1 MSDGLG
7 TTGTNSLRDLE
18 GGKLSAGQRKLLLL
32 SVSGVFLDGY
42 DISIISLALLQLKQP
57 YHLNSYE
64 TGFLASA
71 ILLGNFVGAIVMGR
85 LADHLGRRAMFLI
98 DVIFFIVFAILQA
111 FAVNYIQ
118 LSIIRFLL
126 GVGIGGDYALASPII
141 AEAVPAKR
149 RGRALTINWGL
160 AWLSGE
166 IVSFAVGLLCLEVAG
181 PNAWRWM
188 LASGAIPAIV
198 VLLGRRSMPES
209 ARWLYA
215 EGRDDE
221 ASAAVARLVGND
233 PAVGGSSRVTP
244 PSPAMAGVSQVPAVG
259 RGATIRDQGPGGAS
273 GTASGSVGRNLRGLS
288 ADREIWGTFKRN
300 TWFGLLN
307 YVFEGAP
314 FYALSVFLPTIL
326 KSAGFSKTDS
336 GIAVGNVL
344 LQLTGLVGIL
354 LIYLIVDRQ
363 GRKVC
368 NYWGFGGV
376 TLALIVYDLVFPPH
390 IWFLLLLFAVIEAA
404 VWLGP
409 ASTDNLYLGELWPT
423 RIRTTAAGY
432 CAGAGRLSAIA
443 GTLLLPIMLA
453 HLGIVT
459 ALVPFILLSA
469 LGVLNTKLLGVETK
483 GKTLEELWG
492 A

>member
-1 MSDGLG
+1 MSDQLG
-7 TTGTNSLRDLE
+7 MGGARSLGDLE
-18 GGKLSAGQRKLLLL
+18 GSKLSAGQRKLLLI

-85 LADHLGRRAMFLI
+85 LADRVGRRSMFLI

-166 IVSFAVGLLCLEVAG
+166 IISFAVGLLCLQFAG

-188 LASGAIPAIV
+188 LASGAIPAIA

-209 ARWLYA
+209 ARWLYS

-221 ASAAVARLVGND
+221 ARAAVSRLVGNGPNRQRAGD
-233 PAVGGSSRVTP
+233 GVARPT
-244 PSPAMAGVSQVPAVG
+244 PAMAVAG
-259 RGATIRDQGPGGAS
+259 RVAAAGTGGAS
-273 GTASGSVGRNLRGLS
+273 GTASGSEGRGLRGLS
-288 ADREIWGTFKRN
+288 AEKEVWGTFKRN

-326 KSAGFSKTDS
+326 KSAGFSKTDT

-443 GTLLLPIMLA
+443 GTLLLPIMLT

-469 LGVLNTKLLGVETK
+469 LGVLNTKFLGVETK

>member
-1 MSDGLG
+1 MSDGSAAMG
-7 TTGTNSLRDLE
+7 ENSLASLE
-18 GGKLSAGQRKLLLL
+18 GPRLTSGQRKLLLI

-42 DISIISLALLQLKQP
+42 DISIIALALLQLKQP

-85 LADHLGRRAMFLI
+85 LADRIGRRSMFLVDI
-98 DVIFFIVFAILQA
+98 VFFIVFAILQA
-111 FAVNYIQ
+111 FAANYIQ

-126 GVGIGGDYALASPII
+126 GVGIGGDYALASPLI
-141 AEAVPAKR
+141 AEAVPAER

-166 IVSFAVGLLCLEVAG
+166 IVSFAVGLLCLHVAG

-209 ARWLYA
+209 ARWLYS
-215 EGRDDE
+215 EGREDE
-221 ASAAVARLVGND
+221 ASEVVGRLSGNEHARSGTPEGTIVASALADSVPPVATSGIVPD
-233 PAVGGSSRVTP
+233 VASRVT
-244 PSPAMAGVSQVPAVG
+244 SQTTVP
-259 RGATIRDQGPGGAS
+259 TGGLNF
-273 GTASGSVGRNLRGLS
+273 GSLAAEKEV
-288 ADREIWGTFKRN
+288 WGTFKRN

-326 KSAGFSKTDS
+326 KAAGFSKSDT
-336 GIAVGNVL
+336 GVAVGNVL

-354 LIYLIVDRQ
+354 LIYLMVDRQ
-363 GRKVC
+363 GRKAC

-376 TLALIVYDLVFPPH
+376 TLALIVYDIVFPPH
-390 IWFLLLLFAVIEAA
+390 VWLLLLVFAVVEAA

-409 ASTDNLYLGELWPT
+409 ASTDNLFLGELWPT
-423 RIRTTAAGY
+423 RIRTTGAGY

-459 ALVPFILLSA
+459 ALVPFIILSA
-469 LGVLNTKLLGVETK
+469 LGIVNTKILGVETK

-492 A
+492 D

>member
-1 MSDGLG
+1 
-7 TTGTNSLRDLE
+7 
-18 GGKLSAGQRKLLLL
+18 
-32 SVSGVFLDGY
+32 
-42 DISIISLALLQLKQP
+42 
-57 YHLNSYE
+57 
-64 TGFLASA
+64 
-71 ILLGNFVGAIVMGR
+71 
-85 LADHLGRRAMFLI
+85 MFLI
-98 DVIFFIVFAILQA
+98 DVIFLIVFAILQA

-166 IVSFAVGLLCLEVAG
+166 IISFAVGLLCLQFAG

-188 LASGAIPAIV
+188 LASGAIPAIA

-209 ARWLYA
+209 ARWLYS

-221 ASAAVARLVGND
+221 ARAAIDRLAGDLPAAGGGTGGATPHVPVRAVAGQDRSLGM
-233 PAVGGSSRVTP
+233 AATISGEGSST
-244 PSPAMAGVSQVPAVG
+244 VPKAAPRS
-259 RGATIRDQGPGGAS
+259 RGLS
-273 GTASGSVGRNLRGLS
+273 LRGLS
-288 ADREIWGTFKRN
+288 AEKEVWGTFKRN

-326 KSAGFSKTDS
+326 KAAGFSKTDT

-354 LIYLIVDRQ
+354 LIYLMIDRQ
-363 GRKVC
+363 GRKIC

-376 TLALIVYDLVFPPH
+376 TLALIVYDIVFPPH

-423 RIRTTAAGY
+423 RIRTTGAGY

-443 GTLLLPIMLA
+443 GTLLLPIMLT

-492 A
+492 R

>member
-1 MSDGLG
+1 MAL
-7 TTGTNSLRDLE
+7 
-18 GGKLSAGQRKLLLL
+18 QRG
-32 SVSGVFLDGY
+32 S
-42 DISIISLALLQLKQP
+42 
-57 YHLNSYE
+57 
-64 TGFLASA
+64 
-71 ILLGNFVGAIVMGR
+71 
-85 LADHLGRRAMFLI
+85 
-98 DVIFFIVFAILQA
+98 
-111 FAVNYIQ
+111 
-118 LSIIRFLL
+118 
-126 GVGIGGDYALASPII
+126 
-141 AEAVPAKR
+141 
-149 RGRALTINWGL
+149 
-160 AWLSGE
+160 
-166 IVSFAVGLLCLEVAG
+166 
-181 PNAWRWM
+181 
-188 LASGAIPAIV
+188 
-198 VLLGRRSMPES
+198 GRRSARGGLTSGRERSEPPES
-209 ARWLYA
+209 WRRSRSSDSRHGSGRPGGGGGHGRRIWDSLGD
-215 EGRDDE
+215 EGR
-221 ASAAVARLVGND
+221 G
-233 PAVGGSSRVTP
+233 
-244 PSPAMAGVSQVPAVG
+244 
-259 RGATIRDQGPGGAS
+259 
-273 GTASGSVGRNLRGLS
+273 LRGLS
-288 ADREIWGTFKRN
+288 AEKEVWGTFKRN

-326 KSAGFSKTDS
+326 KSAGFSKTDT

-443 GTLLLPIMLA
+443 GTLLLPIMLT

-469 LGVLNTKLLGVETK
+469 LGVLNTKFLGVETK